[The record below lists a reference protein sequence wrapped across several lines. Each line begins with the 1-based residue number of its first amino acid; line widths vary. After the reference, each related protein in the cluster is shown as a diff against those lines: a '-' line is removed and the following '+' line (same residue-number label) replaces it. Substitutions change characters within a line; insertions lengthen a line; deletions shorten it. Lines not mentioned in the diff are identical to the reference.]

1 MMKNKGHNQKL
12 NNKKELEEVWND
24 IAHLI
29 SLLEQMFLDNF
40 FNYKIS
46 QFYWRKNSV
55 GVWLKVR

>member
-46 QFYWRKNSV
+46 QFY
-55 GVWLKVR
+55 